1 MNKHEY
7 LNTILNNLLNDFSDW
22 IKIELRENSL
32 EEDCFCF
39 RMDDFNICVSEKD
52 FLFDLAFLDGIQ
64 VYATEKFT
72 LESAQKATKR
82 VEDIVV
88 KLYVKRLFKEYG
100 Y

>member
-1 MNKHEY
+1 MTKHEY
-7 LNTILNNLLNDFSDW
+7 LLTILNNLNKDFSDW
-22 IKIELRENSL
+22 VKIELRENYL
-32 EEDCFCF
+32 EEDCFYF
-39 RMDDFNICVSEKD
+39 KMDNLNICISEKD
-52 FLFDLAFLDGIQ
+52 FLFDSAFLGGVK

-82 VEDIVV
+82 VEDIVA

>member
-7 LNTILNNLLNDFSDW
+7 LNAILNNLLNDFSDW
-22 IKIELRENSL
+22 IKIELRENYL
-32 EEDCFCF
+32 EEDCFYF
-39 RMDDFNICVSEKD
+39 RMDNFNICVSEKD
-52 FLFDLAFLDGIQ
+52 FLFDSAFLGGVK

-82 VEDIVV
+82 IEDIVA